1 MDANRFKSF
10 HHHLHC
16 VMLILRGHA
25 QIRARKEKENT
36 LYYLIT
42 NLKYV
47 RQVKE
52 RDDYGAWIDDIRS
65 DECIFFWL
73 PFIPKVKVCWYPKN
87 KRQHEEG
94 DDHWIKDI
102 PPFREVDQKSLSNSR
117 KEFLHQKT
125 HHKGEYNPVWKGNKD
140 NLVYCFNL
148 SQ

>member
-52 RDDYGAWIDDIRS
+52 RDDYGA
-65 DECIFFWL
+65 
-73 PFIPKVKVCWYPKN
+73 
-87 KRQHEEG
+87 
-94 DDHWIKDI
+94 
-102 PPFREVDQKSLSNSR
+102 
-117 KEFLHQKT
+117 
-125 HHKGEYNPVWKGNKD
+125 
-140 NLVYCFNL
+140 
-148 SQ
+148 